1 MRDLVGFD
9 KARTEELLAEL
20 DRRLRAR
27 GAAAS
32 IYLVGGAAIALSV
45 RDSRR
50 TQDLDAI
57 VSDRLVLEE
66 ASHMAAQMS
75 LPSTR

>member
-32 IYLVGGAAIALSV
+32 IYLVCGAAIALSV

-50 TQDLDAI
+50 TQDLASISTWVAD
-57 VSDRLVLEE
+57 VLRK
-66 ASHMAAQMS
+66 Q
-75 LPSTR
+75 PR